1 MIENPPHQ
9 IPAEKRDMRTARP
22 AAMPSVFA
30 PRTPRLKTIPL
41 SPTAAC
47 ANVVRYGDSNAPATV
62 VLKAEFAQSYMA
74 QPKISCLSLIAAGAL
89 ACFTAVI
96 VSQVGFLAKG
106 ER

>member
-1 MIENPPHQ
+1 M
-9 IPAEKRDMRTARP
+9 A
-22 AAMPSVFA
+22 PSVGRIKTCRKTESEMQSGKNDFAVIA